1 MRQRIVRLTLVGG
14 VVFLALLLLL
24 ATCGGGSPDSDGGGG
39 GSGAGATAPA
49 ASASAAAS
57 AAAKPVPGASGARTV
72 LNVPPQY
79 TTDSGWE
86 VVGASPDIA
95 FSWPTGTLAYLERS
109 ADHRYRV
116 RTLDTAT
123 GKLGWRS
130 EARQTLDPESYPR
143 LLTVSREDRQF
154 FVTWSYGTAGD
165 GLAPSETFI
174 SLDVYAAT
182 NGDRHHVELPWNGA
196 PAVSASGP
204 DIVISDADANV
215 ALIDP
220 VTGETSKIAASELK
234 YPKGCSD
241 CRKLT
246 EVAGQTARGLLV
258 SGAREFWVPGGWYS
272 RDVAPK
278 GADPATGVPT
288 SVVAGLVLAK
298 WQPEKS
304 SKRAATH
311 ELWTVHDAASGKAL
325 VSVECR
331 RPAIQ
336 PGRFPQA
343 VVPPSGDYLIAGNLA
358 FDLVARKG
366 YCLEDEDGSSHV
378 TLASVT
384 DDGLAYGAR
393 NVRDADE
400 ALAGG
405 GVPVVVNFVDGSD
418 KPLSRNVRL
427 PVAEATGVGIFR
439 TTDRD
444 DRQHLIGYPRAG

>member
-24 ATCGGGSPDSDGGGG
+24 ATCGKDSSGKDGTDGK
-39 GSGAGATAPA
+39 SAGATTPA
-49 ASASAAAS
+49 ASASAAA
-57 AAAKPVPGASGARTV
+57 KPAPSGSGTRTV
-72 LNVPPQY
+72 LDVPPQY
-79 TTDSGWE
+79 TTASGWE
-86 VVGASPDIA
+86 IVGASPDIA

-109 ADHRYRV
+109 ADRRYRL

-130 EARQTLDPESYPR
+130 EARQTLDPDSYPR

-154 FVTWSYGTAGD
+154 FVTWSYGKAGD

-174 SLDVYAAT
+174 SIDVYAAA

-196 PAVSASGP
+196 PAVSANGP

-234 YPKGCSD
+234 YPKGCAA

-246 EVAGQTARGLLV
+246 DVVGQTGQGLLA
-258 SGAREFWVPGGWYS
+258 SGAREFWVTGGWYS
-272 RDVAPK
+272 RKVAPK

-288 SVVAGLVLAK
+288 SMAAGLVLAK

-304 SKRAATH
+304 SERAATH

-325 VSVECR
+325 VSVECH

-336 PGRFPQA
+336 PGRYPQA
-343 VVPPSGDYLIAGNLA
+343 VVPPSGDYLVAGNLA
-358 FDLVARKG
+358 FDLLAKKG

-384 DDGLAYGAR
+384 DDGIAYGAR
-393 NVRDADE
+393 SVRDAEE

-405 GVPVVVNFVDGSD
+405 GVPVVMDFVDGSD
-418 KPLSRNVRL
+418 EPLARDVRL
-427 PVAEATGVGIFR
+427 PVAETTGIGIFR
-439 TTDRD
+439 TTDREG
-444 DRQHLIGYPRAG
+444 RAHLIGYPRAG

>member
-24 ATCGGGSPDSDGGGG
+24 ATCGGGSADKDGTDGRGGGK
-39 GSGAGATAPA
+39 SAGATTPA
-49 ASASAAAS
+49 ASASAAA
-57 AAAKPVPGASGARTV
+57 KPAPGASGARTV

-130 EARQTLDPESYPR
+130 DARQTLDPESYPR

-196 PAVSASGP
+196 PSVSASGP

-234 YPKGCSD
+234 YPKGCTA

-246 EVAGQTARGLLV
+246 EVAGQTSRGLLV

-272 RDVAPK
+272 RNVAPK

-288 SVVAGLVLAK
+288 SVAAGLVLAK

-325 VSVECR
+325 VSVECH

-358 FDLVARKG
+358 FDLVAKKG

-405 GVPVVVNFVDGSD
+405 GVPVVMNFVDGSD
-418 KPLSRNVRL
+418 EPLARNVRL
-427 PVAEATGVGIFR
+427 PVAETTGVGIFR

>member
-24 ATCGGGSPDSDGGGG
+24 ATCGGGAADEDGKGGGDAT
-39 GSGAGATAPA
+39 SGTAPA
-49 ASASAAAS
+49 GSASAP
-57 AAAKPVPGASGARTV
+57 AKPTPGATGTRTV

-79 TTDSGWE
+79 TTARGWE
-86 VVGASPDIA
+86 IVGASPDIA

-109 ADHRYRV
+109 VNQRYRL
-116 RTLDTAT
+116 RTIDTAT
-123 GKLGWRS
+123 GKLGWRG
-130 EARQTLDPESYPR
+130 EARQTLDPAHYPH

-154 FVTWSYGTAGD
+154 FVTWSYGKAGD

-174 SLDVYAAT
+174 SLDVYDVT
-182 NGDRHHVELPWNGA
+182 NGDRHHVELPWSGA
-196 PAVSASGP
+196 PAVLANGP
-204 DIVISDADANV
+204 DIVVSDAKANT

-220 VTGETSKIAASELK
+220 ATGETSKIAASELK
-234 YPKGCSD
+234 YPKGCAA

-246 EVAGQTARGLLV
+246 EVVGQTGRGLLV
-258 SGAREFWVPGGWYS
+258 SGAQEFWVPGGWYS
-272 RDVAPK
+272 RNVAPE

-288 SVVAGLVLAK
+288 SVVPGLVLAK
-298 WQPEKS
+298 WLPEKS

-325 VSVECR
+325 VSVECH

-343 VVPPSGDYLIAGNLA
+343 VVPPSGDYLVAGNLA
-358 FDLVARKG
+358 FDLAARKG
-366 YCLEDEDGSSHV
+366 YCLEDEDGSAHV

-384 DDGLAYGAR
+384 DDGIAYGAR
-393 NVRDADE
+393 NVRDGDE

-405 GVPVVVNFVDGSD
+405 GAPVVMDFTDAEAE
-418 KPLSRNVRL
+418 PLARDVTL
-427 PVAEATGVGIFR
+427 PVAETTGVGIFR
-439 TTDRD
+439 TTDREE
-444 DRQHLIGYPRAG
+444 RSRLIGYPRVG

>member
-14 VVFLALLLLL
+14 GTFLALLLLL
-24 ATCGGGSPDSDGGGG
+24 ATCGGGASKDDGK
-39 GSGAGATAPA
+39 GAGSTPEA
-49 ASASAAAS
+49 ASVSPS
-57 AAAKPVPGASGARTV
+57 AKPAPSSSGSRT
-72 LNVPPQY
+72 LLDVPPRY
-79 TTDSGWE
+79 TTASGWE
-86 VVGASPDIA
+86 IVGASPDIA
-95 FSWPTGTLAYLERS
+95 FSWPTGTLAYLERT
-109 ADHRYRV
+109 ADRRYRL

-143 LLTVSREDRQF
+143 LLTVSREDREF
-154 FVTWSYGTAGD
+154 FVTWSYGKAGD
-165 GLAPSETFI
+165 GLAPSETFLSI
-174 SLDVYAAT
+174 DVYAAA

-196 PAVSASGP
+196 PSVSAAGP
-204 DIVISDADANV
+204 DLVISDAGANA

-220 VTGETSKIAASELK
+220 VTGETSKVAASDLK
-234 YPKGCSD
+234 YPEGCTA

-246 EVAGQTARGLLV
+246 EVVGQTGQGLLV

-272 RDVAPK
+272 RKVAPK
-278 GADPATGVPT
+278 GADPASGVPT

-311 ELWTVHDAASGKAL
+311 EMWTVHDAASGKAL
-325 VSVECR
+325 VSVECH

-343 VVPPSGDYLIAGNLA
+343 VVPPSGDYLVAGNLA
-358 FDLVARKG
+358 FDLVAKKG

-384 DDGLAYGAR
+384 DDGIAYGAR
-393 NVRDADE
+393 NVRDAEE

-405 GVPVVVNFVDGSD
+405 GVPVVMDFVDGSD
-418 KPLSRNVRL
+418 EPLARDVRL
-427 PVAEATGVGIFR
+427 PVAETTGVGIFR
-439 TTDRD
+439 TTDREG
-444 DRQHLIGYPRAG
+444 RAHLIGYPRED